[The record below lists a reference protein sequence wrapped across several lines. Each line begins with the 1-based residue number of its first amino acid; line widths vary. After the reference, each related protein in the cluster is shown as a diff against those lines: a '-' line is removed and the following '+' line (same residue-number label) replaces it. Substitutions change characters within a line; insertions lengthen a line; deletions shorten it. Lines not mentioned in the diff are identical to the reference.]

1 MAVRTTSLLVFL
13 LCLSACI
20 TGSLAQDGH
29 DHDGDD
35 LGSGEAFEWK
45 GIFAT
50 PGSKYMWSA
59 QAVGG
64 GELSY
69 IDPSMKMVALPAK
82 AATEVELLALVPKA
96 KELLERTCASV
107 ESGGTIAPDDK
118 TCFLL
123 QFQKSTL
130 DSFYYITPST
140 AGVAF
145 FTEHMP
151 TEFERSE
158 HYFKDA
164 AGNDVEPTAQTPD
177 PSEEVKPPKPWGV
190 AIGAAIIVNLVT
202 FGGVVLTVPVLRE
215 AVKHYKV
222 EFGVASNAFAAG
234 ALLAA
239 AFYLL
244 LFEATH
250 LITANTE
257 ALAAASWGSMIL
269 LGFFASFLV
278 DLVLEF
284 LSASKEQLKPFKSGE
299 QPVKSGEQPNV
310 VPEIQQV
317 SVSLTPH
324 VPTRPADSFT
334 DGEDDERTSTT
345 SRRRRILSSILI
357 GDFMHNFCDGCF
369 IGSAFHLCG
378 ESMGWSVTAAT
389 VYHEIAQEMSDYVV
403 LTDPEQGRLQP
414 WQAIILNFLS
424 GLSVVLGVLVILAQD
439 MSNLDVGM
447 ILAFGGG
454 VYLQIGESSYI
465 CRAQRYK

>member
-1 MAVRTTSLLVFL
+1 MVVRATSLSIFL

-29 DHDGDD
+29 DGHDHGGHDGRDH
-35 LGSGEAFEWK
+35 GSGEPFEWK

-50 PGSKYMWSA
+50 PGSKYIWSA

-69 IDPSMKMVALPAK
+69 VDPSMKMVALPAK
-82 AATEVELLALVPKA
+82 AATEAELLALVPKA
-96 KELLERTCASV
+96 KDLLEGTCATV
-107 ESGGTIAPDDK
+107 ESGGTIAPDEK

-164 AGNDVEPTAQTPD
+164 AGNDVEPTAQAPD

-202 FGGVVLTVPVLRE
+202 LVGVVLLIPVIRE
-215 AVKHYKV
+215 AVKRYTL

-250 LITANTE
+250 LITADTE
-257 ALAAASWGSMIL
+257 ALAAARWGSMIL
-269 LGFFASFLV
+269 LGFFASYLV
-278 DLVLEF
+278 ELVLAF
-284 LSASKEQLKPFKSGE
+284 CFASNDQQ
-299 QPVKSGEQPNV
+299 QPVKSGEQPV
-310 VPEIQQV
+310 IV
-317 SVSLTPH
+317 SASLAPD
-324 VPTRPADSFT
+324 VPTHPAGSFP
-334 DGEDDERTSTT
+334 DGEDDKSTSTP
-345 SRRRRILSSILI
+345 SRRRRILSGILI

-378 ESMGWSVTAAT
+378 DSMGWTVTAAT
-389 VYHEIAQEMSDYVV
+389 VYHEIAQEISDYVV

-414 WQAIILNFLS
+414 WQALILNFLS
-424 GLSVVLGVLVILAQD
+424 GLSVVFGVLVILAQD
-439 MSNLDVGM
+439 LSNLEVGM